1 MTSHNLPSSP
11 RDRNVGELRLLT
23 SSAALG
29 KRLTGPSCGRRRG
42 RSEHNEFS
50 VQCSRSSADH
60 PMIRA
65 TTADVVSPSN
75 CLRSRL
81 QWLLRANLP
90 AATSSFDRK
99 LNQLMDGD
107 EAARQSYTA
116 HIQFVTINQ
125 LDMYQ
130 DFSFTRSFVLDSASL
145 SEIDPSGSRIW

>member
-1 MTSHNLPSSP
+1 
-11 RDRNVGELRLLT
+11 
-23 SSAALG
+23 
-29 KRLTGPSCGRRRG
+29 
-42 RSEHNEFS
+42 
-50 VQCSRSSADH
+50 
-60 PMIRA
+60 MIRA